1 MSALTTPPRAMD
13 VEALT
18 PEQELELVGRL
29 VDMEPL
35 PDAASAMGVPDAA
48 AQASAIEYGHP
59 SWSALYRSQKIL
71 KREAIARAELEV
83 VEVPQSA
90 PATPDGARLVMMPL
104 HLLQPDPDNPRADA
118 TEDVEGLAQSIRM
131 NGLQQPIVARQ
142 VADVVDV
149 DHPAVIVAGH
159 RRYAALTS
167 LGHVSAQVILRPEMD
182 ADDVLAAM
190 LIENSQRRDLDPISE
205 ARAIRRLMSTSPD
218 LRSQE
223 AVAAQLG
230 RSQPWVGRRLAL
242 LELSLPV
249 QEKVRA
255 GEVRLEEA
263 VQLSRVNSGRSRAPR
278 AGGNSYHLGAGHAL
292 SDRARR
298 RCSSNGHKAYR
309 VGKVAC
315 GECWEAVIRADE
327 RAQIH
332 THSVAAGVC
341 ATCDRTMS

>member
-1 MSALTTPPRAMD
+1 MP
-13 VEALT
+13 ALT
-18 PEQELELVGRL
+18 PAQELELVGHL

-35 PDAASAMGVPDAA
+35 PAA
-48 AQASAIEYGHP
+48 AAEMGIDLADAQATATEHGHP
-59 SWSALYRSQKIL
+59 SWSALYRAHKML
-71 KREAIARAELEV
+71 KREAAARAEVEV
-83 VEVPQSA
+83 VTVVGDHSVHLGRPS
-90 PATPDGARLVMMPL
+90 TGDDGARLVMMPL

-118 TEDVEGLAQSIRM
+118 SEDVAGLAQSIRM

-167 LGHVSAQVILRPEMD
+167 LGHVSAQVILRAEMD
-182 ADDVLAAM
+182 SDDVLAAM
-190 LIENSQRRDLDPISE
+190 LIENSQRRDLDPVSE
-205 ARAIRRLMSTSPD
+205 ARAIRRLMAKSPD
-218 LRSQE
+218 LRSQD